1 VKNSLKWTFANF
13 NEGATTDNIYEVMD
27 ISQVFADGE
36 IADNYSANRTWELK
50 QPDVWIGTDGTQIGI
65 HGGIGW
71 SKVPRTPV
79 IKSLELNV
87 EGTQLRINYEAEAR
101 D

>member
-1 VKNSLKWTFANF
+1 MNDD
-13 NEGATTDNIYEVMD
+13 GTTTENIYNVGD
-27 ISQVFADGE
+27 ISQVFADAENG
-36 IADNYSANRTWELK
+36 DYSDERTWELK